1 MSTDGDAAE
10 LLFCDACA
18 GWVHPRCIR
27 LETMP
32 GDDDDYI
39 CPLCAYSRGDG
50 VPLAQVSTRNGK
62 TLWKRA
68 LSDATTLRNV
78 REMLE

>member
-1 MSTDGDAAE
+1 MSTDGDQAE
-10 LLFCDACA
+10 LFFCDACA

-32 GDDDDYI
+32 GDDDDYN

-50 VPLAQVSTRNGK
+50 VPLAKSQ
-62 TLWKRA
+62 RA
-68 LSDATTLRNV
+68 MANCGSAR
-78 REMLE
+78 